1 VNGFLIAI
9 VIVAMTAFADFR
21 PQIAV
26 IAPSVSQKNGE
37 SGDAEHQKKEK
48 RKENLFF
55 LHLHQMEH

>member
-1 VNGFLIAI
+1 
-9 VIVAMTAFADFR
+9 MTAFADFR